1 MKNQLGKYMKNE
13 NSIDILS
20 NLIKCK
26 SITPSDDGC
35 QNYISNYLEN
45 LGFNIEI
52 KEYDNVTNMIARYGN
67 QKPVL
72 AFVGHTDVV
81 PTGDLDKWKSN
92 PFELT
97 EIDAKLYGRGTS
109 DMKGS
114 VACILVSIK
123 DFINSNK
130 DFKGSIIV
138 ILKSDE

>member
-52 KEYDNVTNMIARYGN
+52 K
-67 QKPVL
+67 
-72 AFVGHTDVV
+72 
-81 PTGDLDKWKSN
+81 
-92 PFELT
+92 
-97 EIDAKLYGRGTS
+97 
-109 DMKGS
+109 
-114 VACILVSIK
+114 
-123 DFINSNK
+123 
-130 DFKGSIIV
+130 
-138 ILKSDE
+138 